1 MEQHFDKEAHM
12 FCEAIKKLAADEY
25 ALDNL
30 ENYLGRHFPEWLA
43 KFANTPAGIA
53 EELKEFSKITKEENI

>member
-1 MEQHFDKEAHM
+1 MEQRFRKEAHK

-30 ENYLGRHFPEWLA
+30 ESYLGQHFPEWLA
-43 KFANTPAGIA
+43 KFANTPTAIAG
-53 EELKEFSKITKEENI
+53 ELEMFSQITKD

>member
-1 MEQHFDKEAHM
+1 MERHFHKEAHK

-30 ENYLGRHFPEWLA
+30 ESYLEQHFPGWLA
-43 KFANTPAGIA
+43 KFANTPDAIAG
-53 EELKEFSKITKEENI
+53 ELEMFSQITKD